1 MNQKNGCEKRMK
13 KMTYINLL
21 VMLILT
27 LAACTKNDS
36 EKNSAVETNKHQTS
50 VKESTK
56 PYVRGIGNVDVL
68 NTNGGIEGLERM
80 EWFYD
85 NIQNG
90 VRSDLRIVHYTIEG
104 DPIITDLKYN
114 GESLKVKYDTTRDK
128 FGSGEIKTNSCS
140 NMIEEVNPTNTTYI
154 ATDCKGVPFG
164 KDEILKIS
172 YNMSQQDLFEFELKY
187 GVKLENEVNTKKNKK
202 KKVISARETMETS
215 DFVLAENVKQEV
227 YKRLVFA
234 NYLAEK
240 DLETTCGSK
249 DSMNYYL
256 KVYINGAQR
265 EYRWSVCDQSPDG
278 VELTKIAKYIIQQSE
293 KKQSEK
299 PEVTVQGY
307 VLQAKDDT
315 LLIGEDLNMLEYEW
329 LKDELKQT
337 NLDAYNFDF
346 TILEGVNSEDF
357 HLGDK
362 ILARIEGSIKGSKP
376 GRAKVRDIK
385 KLNF

>member
-1 MNQKNGCEKRMK
+1 
-13 KMTYINLL
+13 
-21 VMLILT
+21 MLILT
-27 LAACTKNDS
+27 LAACNKNDS
-36 EKNSAVETNKHQTS
+36 EKNSPIETDKHSTS

-56 PYVRGIGNVDVL
+56 PYVKGIGNVDVL

-80 EWFYD
+80 ERFYD
-85 NIQNG
+85 NIQKE
-90 VRSDLRIVHYTIEG
+90 VPSDLRIVHYTIEG
-104 DPIITDLKYN
+104 DPILTDLKYN
-114 GESLKVKYDTTRDK
+114 GESLEVKYDTTQDK
-128 FGSGEIKTNSCS
+128 FGSGDIKTNSCS
-140 NMIEEVNPTNTTYI
+140 NIIEEVNPTNTSYI
-154 ATDCKGVPFG
+154 ATDCKGVPLE
-164 KDEILKIS
+164 KVPILQIS

-187 GVKLENEVNTKKNKK
+187 GVKLENEVNTKKNTIR
-202 KKVISARETMETS
+202 KVISARETS

-265 EYRWSVCDQSPDG
+265 EYRWSACDQSPDG
-278 VELTKIAKYIIQQSE
+278 VRLTKIAEYIIQQSE
-293 KKQSEK
+293 KKQSEM
-299 PEVTVQGY
+299 PDVTVQGY

-329 LKDELKQT
+329 LKDELQQT
-337 NLDAYNFDF
+337 NLDAFNFNF
-346 TILEGVNSEDF
+346 TILEGVNSEDY

-362 ILARIEGSIKGSKP
+362 IQARIEGSIEGSKP
-376 GRAKVRDIK
+376 GRAKVKDIK
-385 KLNF
+385 KLGF